1 MIKLTG
7 GLGAQFALTTPE
19 SGRWQAVVDDSWRG
33 WTGPHGGALAGL
45 LIEVAQQA
53 SARDYPVRAADV
65 RFLGRPATG
74 AFTLRATEHTVGR
87 STTIVDVISEQDG
100 APVAAATITLGA
112 TSATAIPAHSAR
124 PAPVVARP
132 QDCALFQLPPEIV
145 PVGTHFVIRPAAG
158 PLPLSGADEAMM
170 CAWIALDPALPL
182 DAPSLAVLADALPP
196 GLFPLLTA
204 PVAVPTVTLSLQLHA
219 DLTHLGDTPVLVRA
233 ANVSSGDGWSVDDTD
248 IWDGA
253 GVLLATAR
261 QTRRVLG

>member
-1 MIKLTG
+1 MMKLTG
-7 GLGAQFALTTPE
+7 RLGAQFALTTGE
-19 SGRWQAVVDDSWRG
+19 SGQWNAVVDDSWRG

-45 LIEVAQQA
+45 LIEVAQRA
-53 SARDYPVRAADV
+53 SSRDFPVRAADV

-87 STTIVDVISEQDG
+87 STTILDVMAEQDG
-100 APVAAATITLGA
+100 APVAAATVTLGA
-112 TSATAIPAHSAR
+112 PGATAIPAHSAR
-124 PAPVVARP
+124 PAPHVAAP

-145 PVGTHFVIRPAAG
+145 PVGAHFVIRPAAG

-170 CAWIALDPALPL
+170 CAWIALDPALPV

-219 DLTHLGDTPVLVRA
+219 DLVDLGDAPVLVRA
-233 ANVSSGDGWSVDDTD
+233 ANVSSGGGWSVDDTD

>member
-1 MIKLTG
+1 MMKLTG
-7 GLGAQFALTTPE
+7 RFGARFALAATD

-33 WTGPHGGALAGL
+33 WTGPHGGTLAGL
-45 LIEVAQQA
+45 LIDVAQRA
-53 SARDYPVRAADV
+53 SSREHPVRAADV

-74 AFTLRATEHTVGR
+74 AFTLHATEHTVGR
-87 STTIVDVISEQDG
+87 STTMLDVVAEQDG
-100 APVAAATITLGA
+100 APVAAATVTLGA
-112 TSATAIPAHSAR
+112 PGATAIPAHSAR
-124 PAPVVARP
+124 PAPVVAAAP
-132 QDCALFQLPPEIV
+132 DCALFRLPPEIV
-145 PVGTHFVIRPAAG
+145 PVGAHFVIRPAAG

-182 DAPSLAVLADALPP
+182 DAPSLAILADALPP

-219 DLTHLGDTPVLVRA
+219 DLTHLGDTPLLVRA

-248 IWDGA
+248 IWDGD

>member
-1 MIKLTG
+1 MIQLTG
-7 GLGAQFALTTPE
+7 RLGAQFALTATE
-19 SGRWQAVVDDSWRG
+19 SGRWHAVVDDSWRG

-53 SARDYPVRAADV
+53 SSRDHPVRAADV

-87 STTIVDVISEQDG
+87 STTILDVIAEQDG

-124 PAPVVARP
+124 PAPVVAAP

-158 PLPLSGADEAMM
+158 PLPLSDADEAMM

-219 DLTHLGDTPVLVRA
+219 DLPHPGDTPVLVRA

-248 IWDGA
+248 IWDGH

>member
-1 MIKLTG
+1 MKLTG
-7 GLGAQFALTTPE
+7 GLGAQFALTAME
-19 SGRWQAVVDDSWRG
+19 SGRWHAVVDDSWRG

-74 AFTLRATEHTVGR
+74 TFALRATEHTVGR
-87 STTIVDVISEQDG
+87 STTILDVIAEQNG
-100 APVAAATITLGA
+100 APVAAATVTLGA

-124 PAPVVARP
+124 PAPVVAAP

-170 CAWIALDPALPL
+170 CAWITLDPALTL

-219 DLTHLGDTPVLVRA
+219 DLPRPGDTPVLVRA

-248 IWDGA
+248 IWDGQ

>member
-1 MIKLTG
+1 MKLTG
-7 GLGAQFALTTPE
+7 RLGAQFALTAGE
-19 SGRWQAVVDDSWRG
+19 SGPWHAVVDDSWRG

-45 LIEVAQQA
+45 LIEVAQRA
-53 SARDYPVRAADV
+53 SSREFPVRAAEV

-87 STTIVDVISEQDG
+87 STTILDVIAEQNG
-100 APVAAATITLGA
+100 APVAAATVTLGA
-112 TSATAIPAHSAR
+112 PGATTIPAHSAR
-124 PAPVVARP
+124 PAPIVAAP

-170 CAWIALDPALPL
+170 CAWIALDPALPI

-219 DLTHLGDTPVLVRA
+219 DLTDLGNAPVLVRA

-248 IWDGA
+248 LWDDA

>member
-1 MIKLTG
+1 MMKLTG
-7 GLGAQFALTTPE
+7 RLGAEFALTATAP
-19 SGRWQAVVDDSWRG
+19 GHWQAVVDDSWRG

-45 LIEVAQQA
+45 LIDTAQRA
-53 SARDYPVRAADV
+53 STRDQPVRAADI

-74 AFTLRATEHTVGR
+74 AFTLRTAEHVVGR
-87 STTIVDVISEQDG
+87 STTILDVIAEQDG
-100 APVAAATITLGA
+100 APVAAASVTLGA
-112 TSATAIPAHSAR
+112 AGVTAIAAHSAR
-124 PAPVVARP
+124 PAPAVPAP
-132 QDCALFQLPPEIV
+132 QECALFQLPPEIV
-145 PVGTHFVIRPAAG
+145 PVGAHFVIRPAAG

-219 DLTHLGDTPVLVRA
+219 DPARLVEAPVLVRA
-233 ANVSSGDGWSVDDTD
+233 AAISAGDGWSVDDTD
-248 IWDGA
+248 IWDRD